1 MFVEDN
7 YTGNSQ
13 VDFKSKNGV
22 RYIDPTQSLMQGS
35 ELDKIV

>member
-13 VDFKSKNGV
+13 VDFKGKNGV
-22 RYIDPTQSLMQGS
+22 RYIDPTQYLMQGS